1 MMDHAEAL
9 AAKLSHEPVPAEQ
22 VVSGQP
28 TTGSVELGSFACRTY
43 GVWEMSPGAMSDV
56 EVDELFVVVAGAG
69 RVEFADGSATVELAP
84 GSVGRFDA
92 GTRTVWTVSE
102 TLRKIYLA

>member
-9 AAKLSHEPVPAEQ
+9 TAMLSHEPVPSGQ

-28 TTGSVELGSFACRTY
+28 TTGSVALGTFADREF
-43 GVWEMSPGAMSDV
+43 GVWEMAPGAMSDV
-56 EVDELFVVVAGAG
+56 EADELFVVVAGAG
-69 RVEFADGSATVELAP
+69 RIEFADGSAPVELLP

-92 GTRTVWTVSE
+92 GTRTVWTVTE